1 MALTQAQLDKFH
13 EDGFLIVED
22 VFDKKDV
29 EAARVEMEKIF
40 YGTSFEDYLAKMDT
54 TGEAETTDPTSTATV
69 PTTAK
74 RNTGAPNFRQASTLS
89 IASLRTKIT
98 STCMS
103 SASVHPT

>member
-40 YGTSFEDYLAKMDT
+40 YGTSFRGLL
-54 TGEAETTDPTSTATV
+54 GET
-69 PTTAK
+69 
-74 RNTGAPNFRQASTLS
+74 
-89 IASLRTKIT
+89 
-98 STCMS
+98 
-103 SASVHPT
+103 